1 MKVDG
6 ILNAKGR
13 HVETIRPE
21 TTVAVAVSRLSALR
35 IGALVVSA
43 DGKTVAGMIS
53 ERDVVRGLA
62 RHGERLLDLDVAQVM
77 SRNVPVCSPEDTVKD
92 VMAQMTRTRNRHVP
106 VVEDGELRGLVS
118 IGDAVKQRV
127 EELELQTNVLRDP
140 YITRH

>member
-1 MKVDG
+1 MKVHG
-6 ILNAKGR
+6 ILNAKGST
-13 HVETIRPE
+13 VETIRPE
-21 TTVAVAVSRLSALR
+21 TSVAMAIDRLSALR

-43 DGKTVAGMIS
+43 DGRAVAGTIS

-62 RHGERLLDLDVAQVM
+62 RHGARLLDLPVSEVM

-92 VMAQMTRTRNRHVP
+92 VMAQMTRTRHRHVP
-106 VVEDGELRGLVS
+106 VVENGQLQGLVS
-118 IGDAVKQRV
+118 IGDLVKHRV

>member
-43 DGKTVAGMIS
+43 DDKTVAGTIS
-53 ERDVVRGLA
+53 ERDIVRGLA
-62 RHGERLLDLDVAQVM
+62 RHGERLLDLDVAEVM

-106 VVEDGELRGLVS
+106 VVEGGELRGLVS
-118 IGDAVKQRV
+118 IGDVVKQRV

>member
-13 HVETIRPE
+13 QVETIRPE
-21 TTVAVAVSRLSALR
+21 TTVAVAVNRLSALR

-118 IGDAVKQRV
+118 IGDVVKQRV

>member
-13 HVETIRPE
+13 QVETIRPDA
-21 TTVAVAVSRLSALR
+21 TVAVAVNRLGALR

-43 DGKTVAGMIS
+43 DGRTVDGTIS
-53 ERDVVRGLA
+53 ERDIVRGLA
-62 RHGERLLDLDVAQVM
+62 RHGIRLLDLDVSDVM
-77 SRNVPVCSPEDTVKD
+77 ARNVPVCSPADTVKD

-106 VVEDGELRGLVS
+106 VVQGGQLQGLVS
-118 IGDAVKQRV
+118 IGDLVKHRV

>member
-6 ILNAKGR
+6 ILSAKGR
-13 HVETIRPE
+13 EVETIRPE
-21 TTVAVAVSRLSALR
+21 ISVAIAVNRLSTLR

-43 DGKTVAGMIS
+43 DGRTVDGLLA
-53 ERDVVRGLA
+53 ERDIVRGLA
-62 RHGERLLDLDVAQVM
+62 RHGARLLDLEVSEVM
-77 SRNVPVCSPEDTVKD
+77 SRNVAVCSPEDTVKD

-106 VVEDGELRGLVS
+106 VVQNGVFQGLVS
-118 IGDAVKQRV
+118 IGDLVKHRV